1 MRLTIELSSCELL
14 VTTLMLVLASNQL
27 VAKILDV
34 LAVFRL
40 QKANFVSYS
49 TKCDSL
55 GFHLK
60 P

>member
-1 MRLTIELSSCELL
+1 MRLTVELSSCELL

-27 VAKILDV
+27 VAKILNV

-40 QKANFVSYS
+40 QKEKICKFFS
-49 TKCDSL
+49 KCDSL

>member
-1 MRLTIELSSCELL
+1 MSLTVELSSCELL

-40 QKANFVSYS
+40 QKPKFVS
-49 TKCDSL
+49 
-55 GFHLK
+55 F
-60 P
+60 